1 MSLKVTAMGQQCPSC
16 GVLYD
21 QGTKHTCGD
30 SQKPS
35 VAIANPSSSFDPLI
49 GTIIGERYD
58 ILSRLSAGGMGVV
71 YKARHVLLDNLV
83 AVKVLI
89 KPQDLDA
96 QRRFL
101 QEAQLAC
108 KIQHPNTV
116 YISDFGVLPDGRS
129 YIVMELLR
137 GQTIA
142 DVIAKG
148 RVTPLRV
155 CQIGVQIARGLQA
168 VHDKGIIHRDLKP
181 ENIFLIEQDGKQ
193 DFVKIVDFGIAT
205 DAALPQ
211 INVRS
216 EGIDPNSPEALRA
229 VRQRQTLPGT
239 VLGTPHYMSPE
250 QALGEDVDARADQYA
265 LGCILFEML
274 AGTVPFDDE
283 NPAALMF
290 KHAYRPPPTLFE
302 KAPGLEVSESLVAI
316 VIRTMSKKRDAR
328 FPAMR
333 ELEAVLQGEIDAVLG
348 KADSLRS
355 NPLSAHMSTLPAA
368 KTPWLLLSA
377 IVVGFAL
384 LVVGGTFFA
393 AQRGWINLRSG
404 NTKALLALRAAAL
417 AQLKE
422 DLRHPDPELRR
433 GALSALGATSDGSL
447 APLLAV
453 LLEDKETQVQM
464 RAAETVGQ
472 LGQTSVVPKLV
483 PLLERSKSEAV
494 VAVSAAEALDQ
505 LGDARGQQALRQAMS
520 GKQDAARLQAALYL
534 CSKGDR
540 EAQKILSTAV
550 AKGKVPDEG
559 ALAILSRLAQSGDNA
574 AKENLLNRLNTTT
587 NREQQLTLA
596 STLARIGDAKGR
608 ELLRETARKPGPQQL
623 RAAALLAAL
632 DEPGDIDLFREV
644 IRNSDAPVP
653 ARLLALGGLA
663 YVGSTSDLGRL
674 QPLLKQNSDVRLRQ
688 AAAAAMLRISD
699 ADPILAAAQSLSVES
714 DPSWL
719 LRDNAVAALG
729 DLETQGSVNA
739 LARVLRRRDSAPD
752 ARKEAARVLGRR
764 SDPVALRVLRDG
776 IEDSDTSVRHEV
788 IRSVAT
794 VGRRLGERGL
804 SSARTEASGILNKVL
819 LQGNASDEVPAR
831 AGLLLLG
838 DESQRAP
845 LVTVLK
851 SPEDSKRLHVVQ
863 SVERDAAIFATAL
876 DDKGAPVRRLAARKL
891 AAMGDSRA
899 LPILRET
906 IAAQRDT
913 AEGLHAYAQLRRL
926 GQDVSPPP
934 DAQGMME
941 SKDAN
946 VRAAALEALAVQGGE
961 TRKRAL
967 EQATKDSDSRVRQR
981 VVEIALE
988 ISQEKNGAGLA
999 LATSVLKQL
1008 VRDSDGLVRA
1018 RANALLTRLQAQ
1030 KKRAEEA
1037 PQTAGPGPNISTGG
1051 GSDSPSPAPQV
1062 DAGTSAASTTPTPHE
1077 ETGEATSEAP
1087 KNGSDEASKTDSE
1100 QLQSLLKSGR
1110 DLFKKQDYR
1119 RAQKTLERLSS
1130 QCGRQSSKTCAP
1142 IAYELGYYL
1151 GRIYEEQG
1159 QQADAM
1165 NEFQRID
1172 KKKGGSSEQRDYIAR
1187 AIKDLSKKL
1196 GRVQVKRIKR
1206 GRCETTILWVTPG
1219 EQAIPLSAGDTR
1231 TVTVGRNEKVS
1242 VGECK

>member
-1 MSLKVTAMGQQCPSC
+1 MSLKSTALGQQCPRC
-16 GVLYD
+16 GVLFD
-21 QGTKHTCGD
+21 SGTLHTCGD
-30 SQKPS
+30 SQQAKVTVADPS
-35 VAIANPSSSFDPLI
+35 TSYDPLV

-83 AVKVLI
+83 AVKVLL

-142 DVIAKG
+142 DVISKG
-148 RVTPLRV
+148 RVAPIRV

-181 ENIFLIEQDGKQ
+181 ENIFLIEQDGKK

-211 INVRS
+211 INVRQ

-302 KAPGLEVSESLVAI
+302 KAPGLEVSESLASI
-316 VIRTMSKKRDAR
+316 VMRTLIKKRDER

-333 ELEAVLQGEIDAVLG
+333 ELEAALQAEVDAVLG

-355 NPLSAHMSTLPAA
+355 NQLQALGPG
-368 KTPWLLLSA
+368 KKPWLLLSA
-377 IVVGFAL
+377 IVVGIAL
-384 LVVGGTFFA
+384 LVVGGTFLA

-404 NTKALLALRAAAL
+404 DTKALLALRSAAL

-453 LLEDKETQVQM
+453 LLEDKETNVQM
-464 RAAETVGQ
+464 RAAETLGQ
-472 LGQTSVVPKLV
+472 LGQVSVVPKLL

-494 VAVSAAEALDQ
+494 VAVTAAEALDQ

-520 GKQDAARLQAALYL
+520 GKQDAARLQAAIYL
-534 CSKGDR
+534 AGKGDR
-540 EAQKILSTAV
+540 EAQKILAGAV
-550 AKGKVPDEG
+550 ARGKVPEEG

-574 AKENLLNRLNTTT
+574 AKENLLNRLNSTT

-596 STLARIGDAKGR
+596 STLARIGEARGR
-608 ELLRETARKPGPQQL
+608 ELLRDVARKPGPQQL

-632 DEPGDIDLFREV
+632 DEPSDVDLFRDV
-644 IRNSDAPVP
+644 SRNSDAPAP
-653 ARLLALGGLA
+653 ARLLALSGLA
-663 YVGSTSDLGRL
+663 YVGTTSDLKRL
-674 QPLLKQNSDVRLRQ
+674 QPLLKQTSDVRLRQ

-729 DLETQGSVNA
+729 DLDTQGSVNA

-764 SDPVALRVLRDG
+764 SDAATLRVLRDG

-804 SSARTEASGILNKVL
+804 SSARTEASGLLNKVL

-851 SPEDSKRLHVVQ
+851 SPEDNKRLQVVQ
-863 SVERDAAIFATAL
+863 SVERDAAIFTTAL

-891 AAMGDSRA
+891 ADMGDSRA

-906 IAAQRDT
+906 VAAQRDT
-913 AEGLHAYAQLRRL
+913 SEGLHAYAQLRRL
-926 GQDVSPPP
+926 GQDFSPPP

-941 SKDAN
+941 SKDPL

-967 EQATKDSDSRVRQR
+967 EQSAKDPDSRVRQR

-988 ISQEKNGAGLA
+988 ISQEKNGAGTA

-1008 VRDSDGLVRA
+1008 VRDSDGTVRA

-1030 KKRAEEA
+1030 KRVEETAQSNNGDASTSA
-1037 PQTAGPGPNISTGG
+1037 P
-1051 GSDSPSPAPQV
+1051 
-1062 DAGTSAASTTPTPHE
+1062 DAGTTAAAQVPTPGT
-1077 ETGEATSEAP
+1077 ETQTEVGTDVG
-1087 KNGSDEASKTDSE
+1087 KNGGDNDTKTDDE
-1100 QLQSLLKSGR
+1100 QLQGLLKSGR
-1110 DLFKKQDYR
+1110 DQFKKQDYR

-1130 QCGRQSSKTCAP
+1130 LCGRQSSKACAP
-1142 IAYELGYYL
+1142 IAYELGYFL
-1151 GRIYEEQG
+1151 GRAYEEQG

-1165 NEFQRID
+1165 NEFQRIE
-1172 KKKGGSSEQRDYIAR
+1172 KKKGGNSEQRDYVAR

-1196 GRVQVKRIKR
+1196 GRVQVKRTKR

-1219 EQAIPLSAGDTR
+1219 EQVIPLSAGETR

>member
-1 MSLKVTAMGQQCPSC
+1 MSLKATATGEQCPNC

-21 QGTKHTCGD
+21 QGTKHQCGD
-30 SQKPS
+30 GKSVQIS
-35 VAIANPSSSFDPLI
+35 VANAPLSDDPLI

-83 AVKVLI
+83 AVKVLL

-108 KIQHPNTV
+108 KIQHPNIV

-137 GQTIA
+137 GQTLA
-142 DVIAKG
+142 DVITQG

-181 ENIFLIEQDGKQ
+181 ENIFLIEQDGKK

-211 INVRS
+211 INVKS
-216 EGIDPNSPEALRA
+216 DGLDPNSPEALRA

-290 KHAYRPPPTLFE
+290 KHAYRPPPALVE
-302 KAPGLEVSESLVAI
+302 KAPGLEVSEALTQI
-316 VIRTMSKKRDAR
+316 VMRTISKKRDDR
-328 FPAMR
+328 FPSMR
-333 ELEAVLQGEIDAVLG
+333 DLEAVLQAEIDAVLG

-355 NPLSAHMSTLPAA
+355 KEQSALSGLGRG
-368 KTPWLLLSA
+368 KTPWLMLGA
-377 IVVGFAL
+377 IVVGMAV
-384 LVVGGTFFA
+384 LVAGGAFVA
-393 AQRGWINLRSG
+393 NQRGWINLG
-404 NTKALLALRAAAL
+404 HGDTKALLALRAAAL

-433 GALSALGATSDGSL
+433 GALSALGATADGTL

-453 LLEDKETQVQM
+453 LLEDKETNVQM
-464 RAAETVGQ
+464 RAAETLGQ
-472 LGQTSVVPKLV
+472 LGQASVVPKLL

-520 GKQDAARLQAALYL
+520 GKQDAARLQAAMYL
-534 CSKGDR
+534 SGKGDR
-540 EAQKILSTAV
+540 EAQKILNGAV
-550 AKGKVPDEG
+550 SRGKVPEEG
-559 ALAILSRLAQSGDNA
+559 AVAILSRLAGSGDTV
-574 AKENLLNRLNTTT
+574 AKENLLGRLNSTT
-587 NREQQLTLA
+587 NREQQLTIA
-596 STLARIGDAKGR
+596 SSLARIGEARGR
-608 ELLRETARKPGPQQL
+608 ELLRDVARKPGPQQL

-632 DEPGDIDLFREV
+632 DEPGGIELFRDV
-644 IRNSDAPVP
+644 STNSDAPAP
-653 ARLLALGGLA
+653 ARLLALSGLA
-663 YVGSTSDLGRL
+663 YVGGTTDLRKL
-674 QPLLKQNSDVRLRQ
+674 QPLLKQAGDVRLRQ

-699 ADPILAAAQSLSVES
+699 ADPVLAAAQSLSVES

-764 SDPVALRVLRDG
+764 ADPTTLRVLRDG
-776 IEDSDTSVRHEV
+776 IDDTDIGVRHEV
-788 IRSVAT
+788 IRSVAS

-804 SSARTEASGILNKVL
+804 TSARTEASGLLNKVL
-819 LQGNASDEVPAR
+819 LQGEASDELPAR

-838 DESQRAP
+838 DDSQRTP
-845 LVTVLK
+845 LVNALK
-851 SPEDSKRLHVVQ
+851 AGDERKRLQVVQ
-863 SVERDAAIFATAL
+863 SVERDASIFATAL

-891 AAMGDSRA
+891 ADMGDSRS
-899 LPILRET
+899 LPVLRET
-906 IAAQRDT
+906 ISEQKNSS
-913 AEGLHAYAQLRRL
+913 EGLHAYAQLRRL
-926 GQDVSPPP
+926 GQDFSPPP
-934 DAQGMME
+934 DAIGMME
-941 SKDAN
+941 SKDAE
-946 VRAAALEALAVQGGE
+946 VRAAALEALSVQAGE

-967 EQATKDSDSRVRQR
+967 EQAAKDPDSRVRQR

-988 ISQEKNGAGLA
+988 IAQEKGGAGVA

-1008 VRDSDGLVRA
+1008 VRDSDGTVRA

-1030 KKRAEEA
+1030 KRVEEA
-1037 PQTAGPGPNISTGG
+1037 AQTNA
-1051 GSDSPSPAPQV
+1051 GSDAQPAQPVPSAPPVSSPAVDGGTPPASALAANGS
-1062 DAGTSAASTTPTPHE
+1062 DAGTEA
-1077 ETGEATSEAP
+1077 TGEPGKTGTDGE
-1087 KNGSDEASKTDSE
+1087 KTDGDP
-1100 QLQSLLKSGR
+1100 LQGLLKSGR
-1110 DLFKKQDYR
+1110 DSFKKQDYR

-1130 QCGRQSSKTCAP
+1130 QCGRQSSKVCAP
-1142 IAYELGYYL
+1142 IAYELAFYL
-1151 GRIYEEQG
+1151 GRTYEEQG

-1165 NEFQRID
+1165 NEFQRIE
-1172 KKKGGSSEQRDYIAR
+1172 KKKGGTSEQRDYIAR

-1196 GRVQVKRIKR
+1196 GRVQIKR
-1206 GRCETTILWVTPG
+1206 TKRGKCETTLLWVTPG
-1219 EQAIPLSAGDTR
+1219 EQVIPLSAGDTR